1 MNYEILKYIDGKDT
15 KAYYT
20 YDSGSE
26 REQIF
31 NNESFR
37 IGVDNI

>member
-1 MNYEILKYIDGKDT
+1 MNYEILKYIYGKDT